1 MRFREVRKILMSDGW
16 ELVDVRGSHYQYRHP
31 VKEGKVTVPRHRGD
45 IPQRVV
51 KSILRQAGIDQ

>member
-1 MRFREVRKILMSDGW
+1 MKFREIRKILISDGW

-31 VKEGKVTVPRHRGD
+31 VKEGKVTVPRHGGD

-51 KSILRQAGIDQ
+51 KSILKQADINQ

>member
-1 MRFREVRKILMSDGW
+1 MQEFK
-16 ELVDVRGSHYQYRHP
+16 P

>member
-1 MRFREVRKILMSDGW
+1 MKFREIRKMLISDGW
-16 ELVDVRGSHYQYRHP
+16 KLVDVRGSHYQYRHP
-31 VKEGKVTVPRHRGD
+31 VKEGKVTVPRHSGD